1 MSRRVTLVLG
11 MHRSGTSALTAALN
25 ALGAELGAA
34 LVPPADDNPAGYFE
48 NARAVAINDA
58 LLLALGSGWDDPSP
72 LPVGWTMD
80 PAAGIARVAI
90 GELLEQ
96 EFGSAPWS
104 VIKDPR
110 LCRVLPVWLDALR
123 DAGRTVDVILALRS
137 PKAIV
142 ASLVKRD
149 RLWAEDAYRLVLAHL
164 LEAEQASR
172 GCRRA
177 CLDYDA
183 WMASPE
189 AGLGRIAA
197 AFAWSL
203 PGSDALS
210 LAVARLDPGLRHHVG
225 SQLPL
230 PPGEI
235 PAFAEAVT
243 EALAASPGEL
253 EPGLAASA
261 WRAYATPPADAP
273 RLEGLRTALQRE
285 RQRLLA
291 ASRAFAAT
299 DAALAACERASGERL
314 HELEALGRQLAD
326 TEAALVCAEA
336 LSYAHLADH
345 QAAASERDSLARALE
360 DERGESFRIRE
371 ALAQTE
377 ARATASEARAAAL
390 LDELDRIH
398 ASRSWRWTA
407 VLRRASAMFRRLK
420 R

>member
-299 DAALAACERASGERL
+299 DAALVR
-314 HELEALGRQLAD
+314 
-326 TEAALVCAEA
+326 AEA

-360 DERGESFRIRE
+360 DERSESFRIRE
-371 ALAQTE
+371 ALAQAE
-377 ARATASEARAAAL
+377 ARAAASEARAAAL

-407 VLRRASAMFRRLK
+407 PLRRASAMFRRLK